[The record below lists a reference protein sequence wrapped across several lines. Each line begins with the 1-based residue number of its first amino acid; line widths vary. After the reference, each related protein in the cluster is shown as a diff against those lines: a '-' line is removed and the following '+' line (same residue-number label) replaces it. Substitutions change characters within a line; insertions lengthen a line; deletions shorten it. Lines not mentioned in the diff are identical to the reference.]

1 MISAT
6 EYDGDDCVVLP
17 ANYLSSVD
25 AAVELY
31 EDDLAE
37 AAANLDVDGLKRSFA
52 QFVVNRGF
60 AASLLWLLPAAWA
73 VCI

>member
-1 MISAT
+1 MRSAT
-6 EYDGDDCVVLP
+6 EYNGDDCVVLP

-37 AAANLDVDGLKRSFA
+37 AAVNLDVHGLSRSFA
-52 QFVVNRGF
+52 GSVIQHGL

-73 VCI
+73 VCV